1 MRNNI
6 VVVYGFEY
14 EWKIF
19 FKENNILCKS
29 ITSNYP
35 IYASPQIIN
44 DTNINSI
51 IYKIKYIELNNPELL
66 NSINKLAKSRQQ
78 KASWRI
84 ARYGENLKFNVGYE
98 SEGDENGDGR

>member
-1 MRNNI
+1 MKDQI

-29 ITSNYP
+29 LTSNLP
-35 IYASPQIIN
+35 IYAASEIIN

-66 NSINKLAKSRQQ
+66 NSIKKLAKQRQE

-84 ARYGENLKFNVGYE
+84 AHYGENLKFNVGYE